1 MRREVATTTAIQT
14 SAARC
19 TSGITAICCTSGARR
34 RRSSASETS
43 RPIGAASQ
51 ARMGGI
57 DVSLI
62 ATPILISRNKTQL
75 RCPLPTYCRG
85 HLRAESRSLAP
96 ECSHCIDDR
105 KARRDNHVHQK
116 VPAIWGRKNLLDEK
130 IVDAIANVAIR
141 EREVQ
146 RPLHLP
152 TELLCL
158 PFGLTVTRRLA

>member
-1 MRREVATTTAIQT
+1 MQT

-34 RRSSASETS
+34 SRSSASETS
-43 RPIGAASQ
+43 CPIGAASQ

-75 RCPLPTYCRG
+75 RRPLPTYCRG
-85 HLRAESRSLAP
+85 HVRAESRSLEY

-105 KARRDNHVHQK
+105 QARRDNHLHQK
-116 VPAIWGRKNLLDEK
+116 VPAIRGRKYLLNDK
-130 IVDAIANVAIR
+130 LIYSIANVALR
-141 EREVQ
+141 ERTFQ
-146 RPLHLP
+146 RPP
-152 TELLCL
+152 
-158 PFGLTVTRRLA
+158 